1 MVLARAAGV
10 KAAAPRRRP
19 VVLCSTGRVPAS
31 DACSALA
38 DRVDALAAASPRPR
52 VLIAAVAREVAGI
65 RPWPLGLID
74 LASGGSN
81 RIRGRGF
88 AQPYD
93 DDTRG
98 QARHFAGVAGA
109 TLRLGGPIAHLLMR
123 TAGGD
128 HRGTADDRLTGRAVE
143 WSRLLRRGELPVAEA
158 GDWIRREICAC

>member
-1 MVLARAAGV
+1 MVRARAAGV
-10 KAAAPRRRP
+10 KTAPPRP
-19 VVLCSTGRVPAS
+19 RSVVLCSTGRVNAT

-52 VLIAAVAREVAGI
+52 ALLAAVAREVAGI
-65 RPWPLGLID
+65 RPWPLGLLD

-93 DDTRG
+93 DGTRG

-109 TLRLGGPIAHLLMR
+109 TLHLGGPLAHLLMR

-128 HRGTADDRLTGRAVE
+128 HRGTADDRLTARAVE

-158 GDWIRREICAC
+158 GDWIRREVCAC

>member
-1 MVLARAAGV
+1 M
-10 KAAAPRRRP
+10 
-19 VVLCSTGRVPAS
+19 CSTGRVNAT

-38 DRVDALAAASPRPR
+38 DRVDALAAASPAPR
-52 VLIAAVAREVAGI
+52 ALIAAVAREVAGI
-65 RPWPLGLID
+65 RRWPLGLVD

-88 AQPYD
+88 EEPYD
-93 DDTRG
+93 DGTRG

-109 TLRLGGPIAHLLMR
+109 TLHLGGPLAHLLMR

-143 WSRLLRRGELPVAEA
+143 WSRLLRGRELPVSEA